1 MPYNLRF
8 TSQPFPDSISGTV
21 MSILEKLT
29 LPEVRELV
37 EAHDCNTLREVLNDW
52 LHEDIGDLLDDLST
66 EEDIVVLEALDPEIA
81 ARAFEHISPAAQEQ
95 VVRALPESELSR
107 LLNGMSPDDRT
118 ALLEREPPDEI
129 ERLLM
134 LLGPEEQRIARSL
147 LSYGSGTVGRLMTPD
162 FVAIRRNWTVSQV
175 LDHVRR
181 FGKDSETLNVV
192 YVTDGQH
199 RLIDDIRIR
208 EILLA
213 SPDRKVE
220 ELMDERFIALKVTDE
235 ESEAVDVFRKYDRSA
250 LPVVD
255 GRGTLLGIVTVDD
268 IMDIAQEEATREIQ
282 KFGGLEALDD
292 PYMATPLLEMVRK
305 RASWLV
311 FLFVGELFT
320 ASAMAYYQG
329 EIEHAVILT
338 MFLPLIIS
346 SGGNSGS
353 QAATLI
359 VRALA
364 VGEVRLRDW
373 WLVMRREILSGVLL
387 GVVLG
392 SMGFVRISLWHAMFH
407 MYGEYWVLVAITVA
421 ASLIGVVLWG
431 TLSGSMLPF
440 LLKRLGLDP
449 ATSSAPFVAT
459 LVDVTGLI
467 IYFTV
472 AMIVLRGT
480 LL

>member
-1 MPYNLRF
+1 
-8 TSQPFPDSISGTV
+8 

-29 LPEVRELV
+29 LPEIRELV
-37 EAHDCNTLREVLNDW
+37 ECRDCQTLREVLNDW
-52 LHEDIGDLLDDLST
+52 MPEDIADLFDDLQPQ
-66 EEDIVVLEALDPEIA
+66 EDVIVLESLEPEKA
-81 ARAFEHISPAAQEQ
+81 ARAFEHIAPAAQEQ
-95 VVRALPESELSR
+95 LIRALSEAELSR

-134 LLGPEEQRIARSL
+134 LLGPAEQRVARSL

-162 FVAIRRNWTVSQV
+162 FVTIQRDWTVAQV
-175 LDHVRR
+175 LDHIRR

-192 YVTDGQH
+192 YVTDEQH
-199 RLIDDIRIR
+199 RLLDDVRIR

-213 SPDRKVE
+213 PPDRKVSD
-220 ELMDERFIALKVTDE
+220 LMDERFVALSVTDQ
-235 ESEAVDVFRKYDRSA
+235 ESEAVVQFRKYDRSA
-250 LPVVD
+250 LPVID
-255 GRGTLLGIVTVDD
+255 GKGILLGIVTVDD
-268 IMDIAQEEATREIQ
+268 VLDVAEEEATREIQ

-292 PYMATPLLEMVRK
+292 PYMATPVVEMIKK
-305 RASWLV
+305 RATWLV
-311 FLFVGELFT
+311 ILFVGELFT
-320 ASAMAYYQG
+320 ASAMAYYEG
-329 EIEHAVILT
+329 EMQRALVLA
-338 MFLPLIIS
+338 MFVPLIIS

-359 VRALA
+359 VRALG

-373 WLVMRREILSGVLL
+373 WLVMRREIFSGCVLGL
-387 GVVLG
+387 VLG
-392 SMGFVRISLWHAMFH
+392 SIGFMRIALWSAFSTI
-407 MYGEYWVLVAITVA
+407 YGEHWALVGLTVSLA
-421 ASLIGVVLWG
+421 LIGIVLWG
-431 TLSGSMLPF
+431 TLAGSMLPF
-440 LLKRLGLDP
+440 ILKRLGLDP

-472 AMIVLRGT
+472 ALVVLHGT

>member
-1 MPYNLRF
+1 
-8 TSQPFPDSISGTV
+8 

-29 LPEVRELV
+29 LPEIRELIDGNDR
-37 EAHDCNTLREVLNDW
+37 ETLREVVNDW
-52 LHEDIGDLLDDLST
+52 IPEDIADLLDDLSP
-66 EEDIVVLEALDPEIA
+66 EEDMVVLESLDPEKA
-81 ARAFEHISPAAQEQ
+81 ARAFEHIAPAAQEELI
-95 VVRALPESELSR
+95 RELPESELSR

-162 FVAIRRNWTVSQV
+162 FVEIQREWTVAQV
-175 LDHVRR
+175 LDHIRR
-181 FGKDSETLNVV
+181 FGRDSETLNVV
-192 YVTDGQH
+192 YVTDQSH
-199 RLIDDIRIR
+199 HLIDDLRIR

-213 SPDRKVE
+213 PPDRKVFD
-220 ELMDERFIALKVTDE
+220 LMDERFVALSVTEE
-235 ESEAVDVFRKYDRSA
+235 ESEAVALFRKYDRSA

-255 GRGTLLGIVTVDD
+255 GKGTLLGIVTVDD
-268 IMDIAQEEATREIQ
+268 VLDVAEEEATREIQ

-292 PYMATPLLEMVRK
+292 PYMATPMLEMVRK
-305 RASWLV
+305 RASWLI

-373 WLVMRREILSGVLL
+373 WLVMRREVLSGVLL
-387 GVVLG
+387 GIVLG

>member
-1 MPYNLRF
+1 
-8 TSQPFPDSISGTV
+8 

-29 LPEVRELV
+29 LPEIRELV
-37 EAHDCNTLREVLNDW
+37 ECRDCETLREVLADW
-52 LHEDIGDLLDDLST
+52 LPEDIADLFDDLLP
-66 EEDIVVLEALDPEIA
+66 EEDMIVLESLDPEKA

-95 VVRALPESELSR
+95 LIRSLSEAELSR

-134 LLGPEEQRIARSL
+134 LLGPAEQRVARSL

-162 FVAIRRNWTVSQV
+162 FVAIKRDWTVHEV
-175 LDHVRR
+175 LDHIRR
-181 FGKDSETLNVV
+181 VGKDSETLNVV
-192 YVTDGQH
+192 YVTDDTH
-199 RLIDDIRIR
+199 RLIDDVRIR

-213 SPDRKVE
+213 QPDRKVSD
-220 ELMDERFIALKVTDE
+220 LMDEQFISLRATDE
-235 ESEAVDVFRKYDRSA
+235 ESEAVTLFRKYDRTA

-255 GRGTLLGIVTVDD
+255 GKGILLGIVTVDD
-268 IMDIAQEEATREIQ
+268 VLDVAEEEATREIQ

-292 PYMATPLLEMVRK
+292 PYMATPVLQMVKK

-311 FLFVGELFT
+311 ILFVGELFT
-320 ASAMAYYQG
+320 ATAMGYFQN
-329 EIEHAVILT
+329 EIEKAVVLAL
-338 MFLPLIIS
+338 FVPLIIS

-364 VGEVRLRDW
+364 VGEVKLRDW
-373 WLVMRREILSGVLL
+373 WLIMRREIFSGVLL
-387 GVVLG
+387 GLVLG
-392 SMGFVRISLWHAMFH
+392 SIGFLRIALWSAFSDI
-407 MYGEYWVLVAITVA
+407 YGEHWLLVAITVMI
-421 ASLIGVVLWG
+421 SLIGIVLWG

-440 LLKRLGLDP
+440 LLKRFGLDP

-472 AMIVLRGT
+472 ALIVLRGT